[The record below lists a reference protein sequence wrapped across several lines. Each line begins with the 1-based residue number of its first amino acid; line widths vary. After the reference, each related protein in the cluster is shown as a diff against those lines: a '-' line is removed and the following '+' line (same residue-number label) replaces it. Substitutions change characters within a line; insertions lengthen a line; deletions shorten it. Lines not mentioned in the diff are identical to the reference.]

1 MMTDGTEVPAGLR
14 YTAQHEWIRVEDG
27 MAVVGVTNH
36 AQKEMHEVV
45 FVELPKPGK
54 QVKQGEVLCIIETM
68 KAISE
73 VYAPVGGT
81 VAEANTALTTKPELV
96 NTAPYGHGW
105 LAKLK
110 PAGSLKEE
118 LARLMDAAAYKT
130 FIEKK

>member
-1 MMTDGTEVPAGLR
+1 MMTDGTEVPAELR
-14 YTAQHEWIRVEDG
+14 YTAQHEWVRAEGDMVT
-27 MAVVGVTNH
+27 VGVTDY

-54 QVKQGEVLCIIETM
+54 QVRQGEVLCIIETM

-96 NTAPYGHGW
+96 NNSPYAGGW
-105 LAKLK
+105 VARIK
-110 PAGSLKEE
+110 PGGALKEE
-118 LARLMDAAAYKT
+118 LSKLMDASAYRT
-130 FIEKK
+130 LIEKK